1 MISCVVL
8 LGSGVI
14 LAIVFT
20 RLGLVDIGTAY
31 LGTSPGAM
39 SILTVLAFDSQAQP
53 MLVVCFHFIR
63 VVFVI
68 LTAPLIFKLLSA
80 H

>member
-1 MISCVVL
+1 
-8 LGSGVI
+8 
-14 LAIVFT
+14 
-20 RLGLVDIGTAY
+20 
-31 LGTSPGAM
+31 M
-39 SILTVLAFDSQAQP
+39 SALIVLAFDSQAHP

-68 LTAPLIFKLLSA
+68 LTAPLIFKLISG

>member
-8 LGSGVI
+8 VGTGIV

-39 SILTVLAFDSQAQP
+39 STITVMAL
-53 MLVVCFHFIR
+53 
-63 VVFVI
+63 
-68 LTAPLIFKLLSA
+68 
-80 H
+80 